1 MTTQEDHFNELE
13 EADIEGGYF
22 INLTSNE
29 RFCPSTKHGYCPAG
43 TNYIQD
49 FVQAGLFPRLERRKV
64 FLTAKMVLFF
74 EVDCTGV
81 DIMMDTSNMF
91 PNEFHPVDF
100 LQRREGDGHNAQYY
114 SRTAHSTKYYLINFG
129 LSRHYDLAKGAPFKL
144 KVPIIGADHTTPE
157 SQGDGA
163 RTRSNPYS
171 TDVYYLGN
179 WVKKD
184 FMSVYINFDFMFDLV
199 KDMTREDPSERPK
212 MDEVM
217 IRLDTILRSLGP
229 IKLRSRL
236 LRIESSTIVRIFK
249 VISHTFREVG
259 YTARF
264 ILVVPYPCKFIL
276 S

>member
-1 MTTQEDHFNELE
+1 MTTQDHFNQFE
-13 EADIEGGYF
+13 EEDIEGGYF

-29 RFCPSTKHGYCPAG
+29 WFCLSTKHSCCPAG
-43 TNYIQD
+43 TNSVQD
-49 FVQAGLFPRLERRKV
+49 FFQAGLLPGLERRKM
-64 FLTAKMVLFF
+64 FLTARMVLLF
-74 EVDCTGV
+74 EVGAK
-81 DIMMDTSNMF
+81 
-91 PNEFHPVDF
+91 
-100 LQRREGDGHNAQYY
+100 AQYY
-114 SRTAHSTKYYLINFG
+114 SRTARPSKYYLIDFG
-129 LSRHYDLAKGAPFKL
+129 LSRHCDLAKEAPFKL

-157 SQGDGA
+157 FQGDGA
-163 RTRSNPYS
+163 RTRSNPYP

-184 FMSVYINFDFMFDLV
+184 FMSVYINFDFMSDLV

-217 IRLDTILRSLGP
+217 IRLDAILRSLGP

-259 YTARF
+259 YTAS
-264 ILVVPYPCKFIL
+264 LY
-276 S
+276 